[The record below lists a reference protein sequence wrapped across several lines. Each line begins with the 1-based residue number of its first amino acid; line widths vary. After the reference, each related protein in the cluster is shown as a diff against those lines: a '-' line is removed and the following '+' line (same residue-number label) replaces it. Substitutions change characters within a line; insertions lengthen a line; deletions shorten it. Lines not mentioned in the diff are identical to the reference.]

1 MTTAGRQQQLVA
13 KYRQQLLDREAQAV
27 HALEAAYK
35 HVMTVIQPALDRLY
49 DQMVEKMADGEQ
61 IPATWLYEAQ
71 RLENIKKLVSGQ
83 IDNFG
88 SLSMHQVLSL
98 QQFAVHLGQESAQQL
113 LQATVPPGISY
124 AFGLPDPS
132 AIAAMVGATQA
143 GTPLSDL
150 FRGFGAEAAQ
160 AVSKAL
166 ITGVTLGWNPR
177 KVAPL
182 VEQALG
188 ISRNRALT
196 VSRDSLLNAYRS
208 ANLETFRANSDVVT
222 KYRRT
227 CSKSARTCAACI
239 ALDGMLYDLDT
250 DFAVHPNDRCTPVPV
265 TRDWSEILSPLGI
278 DTSDIPDTRP
288 QIQTGL
294 DWFEQQ
300 DEATQRSVLGSNA
313 AYNLYKSGIPLSDF
327 VKHTHDENWGPGI
340 QQKSVK
346 QLTKAGR

>member
-124 AFGLPDPS
+124 
-132 AIAAMVGATQA
+132 
-143 GTPLSDL
+143 
-150 FRGFGAEAAQ
+150 
-160 AVSKAL
+160 
-166 ITGVTLGWNPR
+166 
-177 KVAPL
+177 
-182 VEQALG
+182 
-188 ISRNRALT
+188 
-196 VSRDSLLNAYRS
+196 
-208 ANLETFRANSDVVT
+208 
-222 KYRRT
+222 
-227 CSKSARTCAACI
+227 
-239 ALDGMLYDLDT
+239 
-250 DFAVHPNDRCTPVPV
+250 
-265 TRDWSEILSPLGI
+265 
-278 DTSDIPDTRP
+278 
-288 QIQTGL
+288 
-294 DWFEQQ
+294 
-300 DEATQRSVLGSNA
+300 
-313 AYNLYKSGIPLSDF
+313 
-327 VKHTHDENWGPGI
+327 
-340 QQKSVK
+340 
-346 QLTKAGR
+346 